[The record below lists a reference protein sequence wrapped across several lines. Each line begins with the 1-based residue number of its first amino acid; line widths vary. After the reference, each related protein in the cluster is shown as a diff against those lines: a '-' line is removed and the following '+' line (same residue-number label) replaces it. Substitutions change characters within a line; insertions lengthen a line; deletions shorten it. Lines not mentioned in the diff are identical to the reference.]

1 MDAIRG
7 IEKPV
12 VAEERQWQHHLL
24 ASNLG
29 TPT

>member
-12 VAEERQWQHHLL
+12 FAEERQWQHHFPT
-24 ASNLG
+24 SNLG